1 MVRWGSSLCLSY
13 LLCILLLHTLC
24 PKALTY
30 IDHISGFLAL
40 WFQLG
45 SANASPGKM
54 WKGESRVKSSG
65 LILLAPSLWGYLGLI
80 CPLME
85 VTVSLHVTLSYQD
98 PVISLCP
105 HSFRC
110 MDVKSL
116 LALGYVLVFI
126 VSPQPAHTFLN
137 NSFINFSLNYPKL
150 SESSVLSWD
159 SDCYCTRQH
168 NSRRDRTVSSVQGRE
183 KGTKKA
189 SEKRQ
194 DLSPVLKEEL
204 EFPRCQECER
214 HLD

>member
-1 MVRWGSSLCLSY
+1 M
-13 LLCILLLHTLC
+13 
-24 PKALTY
+24 
-30 IDHISGFLAL
+30 
-40 WFQLG
+40 
-45 SANASPGKM
+45 
-54 WKGESRVKSSG
+54 KSSG

-98 PVISLCP
+98 PVISLYP

-159 SDCYCTRQH
+159 SDCYCTR
-168 NSRRDRTVSSVQGRE
+168 
-183 KGTKKA
+183 
-189 SEKRQ
+189 
-194 DLSPVLKEEL
+194 
-204 EFPRCQECER
+204 
-214 HLD
+214 